1 MSPSPYNTP
10 PIANPVSNPD
20 PGQNPAPSQNSEERN
35 WAMGCHLS
43 SLSGFIGVPFG
54 NIIGPLVIW
63 LIKKNDSAFINEHG
77 RESLNFHI
85 SLWIYGIV
93 SAILWFTV
101 ILIPLVLLAWAA
113 IYIGGV
119 VYSILAA
126 VEASKGNHYRYP
138 FTMRLIS

>member
-1 MSPSPYNTP
+1 MNDMTPSPGNPYGTPLGPVSPSPMSPSP
-10 PIANPVSNPD
+10 
-20 PGQNPAPSQNSEERN
+20 EEKN
-35 WAMGCHLS
+35 WAMGAHLS

-54 NIIGPLVIW
+54 NIIGPLVVW
-63 LIKKNDSAFINEHG
+63 LIKKDSSAFINEHG

-85 SLWIYGIV
+85 SLWIYGLI
-93 SAILWFTV
+93 SGILWFTI
-101 ILIPLVLLAWAA
+101 ILIPLVFIAWAA

-126 VEASKGNHYRYP
+126 VKAANGEHYRYP